1 MPSPSQHQAVLDSI
15 VMLADQIARAAPE
28 CAEQAMQIVKLA
40 HELGPAPDRD
50 LVKDA
55 IDIETAD
62 SDVSD
67 ARIESTADAVMR
79 VVRADP

>member
-1 MPSPSQHQAVLDSI
+1 MTTPSQHQAVLDSI
-15 VMLADQIARAAPE
+15 VMLADQIARTAPE
-28 CAEQAMQIVKLA
+28 CAEQAMQIAKLA

-67 ARIESTADAVMR
+67 ARVEATADAIMR